1 MFVGKM
7 GYDKTKREVRG
18 EVVDIVRRIVK
29 KEGKGRQK
37 FRKI

>member
-1 MFVGKM
+1 MIKQ
-7 GYDKTKREVRG
+7 R

-29 KEGKGRQK
+29 KEGKGSQQE